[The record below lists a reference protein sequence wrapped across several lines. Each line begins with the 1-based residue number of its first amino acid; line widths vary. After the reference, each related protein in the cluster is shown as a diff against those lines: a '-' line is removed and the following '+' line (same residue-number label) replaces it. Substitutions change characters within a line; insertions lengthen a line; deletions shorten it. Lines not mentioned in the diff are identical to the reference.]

1 MPKVYILDKSKAN
14 HKKRS
19 VLTVRF
25 FFCGS
30 DIRYLISDILVT
42 WLQTE
47 KLYGVRVVGRIEQ
60 VRAQYY
66 AISLERKL
74 THPGVVAIVEAAHS
88 EIFD

>member
-1 MPKVYILDKSKAN
+1 
-14 HKKRS
+14 
-19 VLTVRF
+19 
-25 FFCGS
+25 
-30 DIRYLISDILVT
+30 LIEK
-42 WLQTE
+42 QTE